1 MSLYRINKLLY
12 NIHCL
17 MKVYLNKINESWVV
31 DRFRDEWENFN
42 SDISTSKI
50 KEADIVWIFTPWLWN
65 NIKKRHLKNKKVLCS
80 IYHIDFDKFDDKDL
94 KEFHE
99 RDQYVDIYHV
109 ISIKTKNQ
117 LEQLTNKK
125 IVSIPFGLIKIF
137 GSRLKKKKI

>member
-65 NIKKRHLKNKKVLCS
+65 NIKKRHLK
-80 IYHIDFDKFDDKDL
+80 
-94 KEFHE
+94 
-99 RDQYVDIYHV
+99 
-109 ISIKTKNQ
+109 TKSVVFN
-117 LEQLTNKK
+117 L
-125 IVSIPFGLIKIF
+125 SY
-137 GSRLKKKKI
+137 

>member
-50 KEADIVWIFTPWLWN
+50 KKEASL
-65 NIKKRHLKNKKVLCS
+65 
-80 IYHIDFDKFDDKDL
+80 
-94 KEFHE
+94 
-99 RDQYVDIYHV
+99 
-109 ISIKTKNQ
+109 
-117 LEQLTNKK
+117 
-125 IVSIPFGLIKIF
+125 
-137 GSRLKKKKI
+137 